1 MHANILGRCLP
12 RHQGLASGSGVANT
26 VIGNLTHI
34 ARGEDFW
41 SEVNATLWL
50 DLDRALGRK
59 LSVPASTSQLPTSYL
74 YRLYTAQKPPA
85 IMLSDAAPPALA
97 PIVTTG
103 AAKPEGQAVAEYGI
117 VSAYQRVLADDPD
130 VTMPVAAIEA
140 LISVLGQTTSSTV
153 METLDIIRTE
163 AERLKASVPNPVPLA
178 AGTDLFQQYL
188 LRSLKKQDG
197 SSSSSSSSNKKA
209 AGATAA
215 QTAAASTATDGFEE
229 TRQYLIRN
237 SRLFASRAKQ
247 ARAAIADRGARI
259 ITEGKVVLTGGGS
272 RTVAAI
278 LLRAA
283 ELHTAEHGSPRFRVV
298 YVVDPRFSSPA
309 PAPATTDPSSP
320 PQKSQPQPQSQQQQQ
335 QQPSSVAAALRARGV
350 PVAEVAE
357 REVAHVLRTA
367 GVDLAVLGAEVLC
380 QNGGILSRIGTFNIA
395 ELVRAYGK
403 SVYVAAES
411 HKIARVYPLSQ
422 MDLPRC
428 GVQQQVARFT
438 TAADADAPEP
448 PKPADADPVDYT
460 PPQMITKF
468 ITEYGTKTPSDI
480 YEMLLDIFYS

>member
-1 MHANILGRCLP
+1 
-12 RHQGLASGSGVANT
+12 
-26 VIGNLTHI
+26 
-34 ARGEDFW
+34 
-41 SEVNATLWL
+41 
-50 DLDRALGRK
+50 
-59 LSVPASTSQLPTSYL
+59 
-74 YRLYTAQKPPA
+74 
-85 IMLSDAAPPALA
+85 MLSDAAPPALA

-103 AAKPEGQAVAEYGI
+103 AAKPEGQAAAEYGI

-140 LISVLGQTTSSTV
+140 LISVLGQTTSSTI

-197 SSSSSSSSNKKA
+197 SSSSSSNSKKA
-209 AGATAA
+209 TGATAA

-309 PAPATTDPSSP
+309 PAPTTADPSSP
-320 PQKSQPQPQSQQQQQ
+320 PQKSQPQSQSQQQ
-335 QQPSSVAAALRARGV
+335 QQPSSVATALRARGV

-357 REVAHVLRTA
+357 REVAHILRTA

-411 HKIARVYPLSQ
+411 HKIARVYPLGQ

>member
-1 MHANILGRCLP
+1 M
-12 RHQGLASGSGVANT
+12 
-26 VIGNLTHI
+26 
-34 ARGEDFW
+34 
-41 SEVNATLWL
+41 
-50 DLDRALGRK
+50 
-59 LSVPASTSQLPTSYL
+59 
-74 YRLYTAQKPPA
+74 
-85 IMLSDAAPPALA
+85 
-97 PIVTTG
+97 
-103 AAKPEGQAVAEYGI
+103 
-117 VSAYQRVLADDPD
+117 LADDPE

-188 LRSLKKQDG
+188 LRSLKKQG
-197 SSSSSSSSNKKA
+197 GNARAASAATVASSSPSSAAAAAAA
-209 AGATAA
+209 AGGGV
-215 QTAAASTATDGFEE
+215 DNFEE

-283 ELHTAEHGSPRFRVV
+283 EQHTADHGSPRFRVV
-298 YVVDPRFSSPA
+298 YVVDPRFGSPTA
-309 PAPATTDPSSP
+309 AATGSEP
-320 PQKSQPQPQSQQQQQ
+320 SQQKQT
-335 QQPSSVAAALRARGV
+335 QPSVASALRARGV

-367 GVDLAVLGAEVLC
+367 GVDLAILGAEVLC

-395 ELVRAYGK
+395 ELVCAYGK
-403 SVYVAAES
+403 SVFVAAES
-411 HKIARVYPLSQ
+411 HKIARVFPLGQ

-428 GVQQQVARFT
+428 GVQQEVARFT
-438 TAADADAPEP
+438 TAADGDVSTSQ
-448 PKPADADPVDYT
+448 KSADADHVDYT
-460 PPQMITKF
+460 VCPACYAPTKHPIYVLLRIKPTF
-468 ITEYGTKTPSDI
+468 RYNESKRHHSDNI
-480 YEMLLDIFYS
+480 RSVVAS

>member
-1 MHANILGRCLP
+1 
-12 RHQGLASGSGVANT
+12 
-26 VIGNLTHI
+26 
-34 ARGEDFW
+34 
-41 SEVNATLWL
+41 
-50 DLDRALGRK
+50 
-59 LSVPASTSQLPTSYL
+59 
-74 YRLYTAQKPPA
+74 
-85 IMLSDAAPPALA
+85 MLSDAAPPTLS

-103 AAKPEGQAVAEYGI
+103 AAKPEGQTVAEYGI

-197 SSSSSSSSNKKA
+197 SSSRRA
-209 AGATAA
+209 AAAAAAA
-215 QTAAASTATDGFEE
+215 QSAAATTATDSFEE

-298 YVVDPRFSSPA
+298 YVVDPRFSSP
-309 PAPATTDPSSP
+309 PPATAPSSSA
-320 PQKSQPQPQSQQQQQ
+320 QQSQSQEQQHRQQQQQ
-335 QQPSSVAAALRARGV
+335 QQHPSVAAALRARGI

-367 GVDLAVLGAEVLC
+367 GVDFAVLGAEVLC

-428 GVQQQVARFT
+428 GVQQQVVRFT
-438 TAADADAPEP
+438 TGADADAPAPEP
-448 PKPADADPVDYT
+448 PKPADDDPVDYT

-480 YEMLLDIFYS
+480 YEMLLDIYS

>member
-1 MHANILGRCLP
+1 
-12 RHQGLASGSGVANT
+12 
-26 VIGNLTHI
+26 
-34 ARGEDFW
+34 
-41 SEVNATLWL
+41 
-50 DLDRALGRK
+50 
-59 LSVPASTSQLPTSYL
+59 
-74 YRLYTAQKPPA
+74 
-85 IMLSDAAPPALA
+85 MLSDAAPPALA

-103 AAKPEGQAVAEYGI
+103 AAKPEVQGAAEYGI

-197 SSSSSSSSNKKA
+197 GSRKA
-209 AGATAA
+209 A
-215 QTAAASTATDGFEE
+215 AAAAAAAAATTATDSFEE

-309 PAPATTDPSSP
+309 PAPAAASEVLSDPSSP
-320 PQKSQPQPQSQQQQQ
+320 PPKSQSQSQQQ
-335 QQPSSVAAALRARGV
+335 PSVAAALRARGV

-428 GVQQQVARFT
+428 GVQQQVVRFT

>member
-1 MHANILGRCLP
+1 
-12 RHQGLASGSGVANT
+12 
-26 VIGNLTHI
+26 
-34 ARGEDFW
+34 
-41 SEVNATLWL
+41 
-50 DLDRALGRK
+50 
-59 LSVPASTSQLPTSYL
+59 
-74 YRLYTAQKPPA
+74 
-85 IMLSDAAPPALA
+85 MLSDAAPPALS

-103 AAKPEGQAVAEYGI
+103 AAKPEGQSVAEYGI
-117 VSAYQRVLADDPD
+117 VSAYQRVLADDPE

-197 SSSSSSSSNKKA
+197 SSSSRKA
-209 AGATAA
+209 AAAAAAAAAA
-215 QTAAASTATDGFEE
+215 QTAAATTATDGFEE

-272 RTVAAI
+272 RTVAAM

-298 YVVDPRFSSPA
+298 YVVDPRFSSPPLAATA
-309 PAPATTDPSSP
+309 PASGVPPDPSSSA
-320 PQKSQPQPQSQQQQQ
+320 QQSHSQEQQQQQ
-335 QQPSSVAAALRARGV
+335 QQQEQQQQQQPSVAAALRARGV

-428 GVQQQVARFT
+428 GVQQQVVRFT
-438 TAADADAPEP
+438 TGADADAPAPEP
-448 PKPADADPVDYT
+448 PKHADDDPVDYT

-480 YEMLLDIFYS
+480 YEMLLDIYS